1 MHIPGSGDYQIAS
14 ITPLGDPCPI
24 PSKSSD
30 EKQKRISKKQ
40 KMLYAPM
47 SDINDMVSILLLL
60 ISSIFLILGNFIKIY
75 DKDAI
80 YIDIRKDQLNFTE
93 GEGIV

>member
-1 MHIPGSGDYQIAS
+1 
-14 ITPLGDPCPI
+14 
-24 PSKSSD
+24 
-30 EKQKRISKKQ
+30 
-40 KMLYAPM
+40 M

-60 ISSIFLILGNFIKIY
+60 LIPSIFLILGNFIKIY